1 MRNHLIKTLIFFKIT
16 TMKILVVCQY
26 YYPENFIVTK
36 VAEQFALDGHEVH
49 VLTGKPNYGYGYIL
63 PAYKNISEEVVNG
76 VNIHRVKLYPRKKS
90 RLSIIR
96 NYLSFWRNSKKWV
109 RKTKIEFD
117 YVYSMSLSPVT
128 ICCAGNLYA
137 KKHHVKHIIHCLDL
151 GPESTLV
158 THAVRKNSL
167 VYHRLYKWS
176 RSIYS
181 KADKILI
188 SSPSFADYFKNVL
201 KLPTNNI
208 RYVPQCS
215 LVEDSDIAAFDYG
228 KGTHVLYCGNLGI
241 IQQIPLLVEA
251 MTLLKDEDIYFH
263 IIGMGPMSDYL
274 INSIKERGLENKLI
288 YHGPIVA
295 KLASAYFKRADA
307 LLVSLKADGT
317 VGKTIPS
324 KLMMYLAFGRPIV
337 GVIQGDGKDV
347 LEDSGGAFL
356 ANEDPESVK
365 NALLAISNLSEKEK
379 ARLGKLNRQY
389 YESHFSLRTV
399 ASQIEIEFK

>member
-1 MRNHLIKTLIFFKIT
+1 
-16 TMKILVVCQY
+16 MKILVVCQF
-26 YYPENFIVTK
+26 YYPENFIITK
-36 VAEQFALDGHEVH
+36 IAEQFAADGHEVH

-109 RKTKIEFD
+109 RKTKLKFD

-137 KKHHVKHIIHCLDL
+137 KKHGVKHIIHCLDL
-151 GPESTLV
+151 WPESTVV
-158 THAVRKNSL
+158 THAVRKNSF
-167 VYHRLYKWS
+167 VYRRLYHWS

-188 SSPSFADYFKNVL
+188 SSPSFKDYFENVL
-201 KLPTNNI
+201 KLPVNNI
-208 RYVPQCS
+208 KYVPQCS

-228 KGTHVLYCGNLGI
+228 KGTHILYCGNLGI
-241 IQQIPLLVEA
+241 IQQIPLIVEA
-251 MTLLKDEDIYFH
+251 MSLLKDKDIYFH
-263 IIGMGPMSDYL
+263 VIGMGPMSEYL
-274 INSIKERGLENKLI
+274 INSIKERGLENNLI

-295 KLASAYFKRADA
+295 KLAAAYFKRADA
-307 LLVSLKADGT
+307 LYISLKPEGT

-324 KLMMYLAFGRPIV
+324 KLMMSLAFSRPIV
-337 GVIQGDGKDV
+337 GVLKGDGKDV
-347 LEDSGGAFL
+347 LEESGGAFL
-356 ANEDPESVK
+356 ADDNPESVK

-379 ARLGKLNRQY
+379 ARLGKLNKMY
-389 YESHFSLRTV
+389 YDSHFSLRTV
-399 ASQIEIEFK
+399 TDMIEKEFK

>member
-1 MRNHLIKTLIFFKIT
+1 M
-16 TMKILVVCQY
+16 
-26 YYPENFIVTK
+26 
-36 VAEQFALDGHEVH
+36 DGYEVH

-76 VNIHRVKLYPRKKS
+76 VNIHRVKLYPRKKN
-90 RLSIIR
+90 RISIIR

-109 RKTKIEFD
+109 RKTKLEFD

-137 KKHHVKHIIHCLDL
+137 KKHGVKHIIHCLDL
-151 GPESTLV
+151 WPESTVV
-158 THAVRKNSL
+158 THAVRKNSFI
-167 VYHRLYKWS
+167 YRRLYHWS

-188 SSPSFADYFKNVL
+188 SSPSFKDYFENTL
-201 KLPTNNI
+201 KLPVNNI
-208 RYVPQCS
+208 KYVPQCS

-228 KGTHVLYCGNLGI
+228 TGTHILYCGNLGL
-241 IQQIPLLVEA
+241 IQQIPLIIEA
-251 MTLLKDEDIYFH
+251 MSLLKDEDIYFH
-263 IIGMGPMSDYL
+263 VIGMGPMSEYL
-274 INSIKERGLENKLI
+274 INSIKERGLENKVI

-295 KLASAYFKRADA
+295 KLAAAYFKRADA
-307 LLVSLKADGT
+307 LYISLKGEGT

-324 KLMMYLAFGRPIV
+324 KLMMSLAFARPIV
-337 GVIQGDGKDV
+337 GVLKGDGKDV

-356 ANEDPESVK
+356 ADENPESVK

-379 ARLGKLNRQY
+379 ARLGKLNKMY
-389 YESHFSLRTV
+389 YDSHFSLRTV
-399 ASQIEIEFK
+399 TDKIEKEFK

>member
-1 MRNHLIKTLIFFKIT
+1 
-16 TMKILVVCQY
+16 MKILVVCQY

-36 VAEQFALDGHEVH
+36 IAEQMASDGHEVH

-63 PAYKNISEEVVNG
+63 PAYKNISEEVING
-76 VNIHRVKLYPRKKS
+76 VNVHRVRLVPRKKS
-90 RLSIIR
+90 RFSIIR

-109 RKTKIEFD
+109 RKTKLQFD

-137 KKHHVKHIIHCLDL
+137 KKHGVKHIIHCLDL
-151 GPESTLV
+151 WPESTVV
-158 THAVRKNSL
+158 THAVRKNSF
-167 VYHRLYKWS
+167 VYRRLYHWS

-188 SSPSFADYFKNVL
+188 SSPSFRDYFKNVI
-201 KLPTNNI
+201 KLSVNNI
-208 RYVPQCS
+208 KYVPQCS

-228 KGTHVLYCGNLGI
+228 TGTHILYCGNLGL
-241 IQQIPLLVEA
+241 IQQIPLIIES
-251 MTLLKDEDIYFH
+251 MSLLKDEDIYFH
-263 IIGMGPMSDYL
+263 VIGMGPMTDYL
-274 INSIKERGLENKLI
+274 INAIKERGLESKVI

-295 KLASAYFKRADA
+295 KLAAAYFKKADA
-307 LLVSLKADGT
+307 LFISLKSDGT

-324 KLMMYLAFGRPIV
+324 KLMMSLTFARPIV

-356 ANEDPESVK
+356 AEEDPLSVK
-365 NALLAISNLSEKEK
+365 NALLALSNLSEKEK
-379 ARLGKLNRQY
+379 ARLGKLNKEY
-389 YESHFSLRTV
+389 YDSHFSLRTV
-399 ASQIEIEFK
+399 TDLIEKELK

>member
-1 MRNHLIKTLIFFKIT
+1 
-16 TMKILVVCQY
+16 MKILVVCQF
-26 YYPENFIVTK
+26 YYPENFIITK
-36 VAEQFALDGHEVH
+36 IAEQMAKDGHEVH

-90 RLSIIR
+90 RISIIR

-109 RKTKIEFD
+109 RKTKLKFD

-151 GPESTLV
+151 WPESTVV
-158 THAVRKNSL
+158 THAVRKNSFI
-167 VYHRLYKWS
+167 YRRLYHWS

-188 SSPSFADYFKNVL
+188 SSPSFKDYFENVL
-201 KLPTNNI
+201 KLPVNNI
-208 RYVPQCS
+208 KYVPQCS

-228 KGTHVLYCGNLGI
+228 KGTHILYCGNLGI
-241 IQQIPLLVEA
+241 IQQIPLIVEA
-251 MTLLKDEDIYFH
+251 MSLLKDKDIFFH
-263 IIGMGPMSDYL
+263 VIGMGPMSDYL
-274 INSIKERGLENKLI
+274 INSIKERGLENNLI

-295 KLASAYFKRADA
+295 KLAAAYFKRADA
-307 LLVSLKADGT
+307 LYISLKPEGT

-324 KLMMYLAFGRPIV
+324 KLMMSLAFSRPIV
-337 GVIQGDGKDV
+337 GVLKGDGKDV
-347 LEDSGGAFL
+347 LEESGGAFL
-356 ANEDPESVK
+356 ADDNPESVK

-379 ARLGKLNRQY
+379 ARLGKLNKMY
-389 YESHFSLRTV
+389 YDSHFSLRTV
-399 ASQIEIEFK
+399 TDQIEKEFK